1 MLLNTGVNE
10 YPVDWH
16 KMLL

>member
-1 MLLNTGVNE
+1 MLRNTGVNE